1 MKFFFQSEAMSEW
14 SIALNRFGL
23 GRRAGEALGS
33 DPRAWLANQLVRFDP
48 APPRI
53 AAAPATQAAFA
64 SVTDTRAEAR
74 NMPEMRL
81 DDAEMAA
88 QRSDTGPR
96 AAARREGRR
105 AYDLSVAAR
114 IEAAVASETPFA
126 ERLVHF
132 WSNHFAVS
140 ADKQAIIAAL
150 SGGFEFEAIRPHVMG
165 NFADMLK
172 AVERHPAMLLFL
184 DQARSVGPNSA
195 HLRGRPDRGQGL
207 NENLGREILELHT
220 LGVRGGYT
228 QQDVLELSRALTGW
242 TVAGGGGAPALR
254 SGPQARPG
262 QFVFASEVHEPGSR
276 TVLGRTFA
284 EGGADQATRI
294 LDYLA
299 GHQATARHIATKLAR
314 HFAGDDP
321 PAALVGRLEQSF
333 VASGGD
339 LPALYRTL
347 IESPEVWE
355 PEPLKFKSPW
365 EWTISSLRALGGR
378 AAPPRATSAM
388 LNQMGQRVWAPGS
401 PAGFD
406 DIAAAWLGPDGLT
419 RRVSIAE
426 RLAGSSGS
434 RTDPRELAE
443 ALFPDS
449 LSPETERAIARAQDS
464 VEGLALLLVS
474 PEMLRR

>member
-1 MKFFFQSEAMSEW
+1 MKFFFKCEAMSEW

-23 GRRAGEALGS
+23 GRRAGESLGS
-33 DPRAWLANQLVRFDP
+33 DPRAWLAGQIARFDP
-48 APPRI
+48 QPRAI
-53 AAAPATQAAFA
+53 AAVPQTQAAFA
-64 SVTDTRAEAR
+64 GVTDTRADAR
-74 NMPEMRL
+74 GMPAVEL
-81 DDAEMAA
+81 DDEAMAA

-114 IEAAVASETPFA
+114 IDTAVASDTPFA

-140 ADKQAIIAAL
+140 ADKQVIIAAL

-165 NFADMLK
+165 RFADMLK

-184 DQARSVGPNSA
+184 DQARSVGPNSP
-195 HLRGRPDRGQGL
+195 HLRGRANSGQGL

-228 QQDVLELSRALTGW
+228 QADVLELSRALTGW
-242 TVAGGGGAPALR
+242 TVAGAGGAPAQR
-254 SGPQARPG
+254 AGAQARPG
-262 QFVFASEVHEPGSR
+262 QFVFASDVHEPGER
-276 TVLGRTFA
+276 TVLGKAFA
-284 EGGADQATRI
+284 DGDAGQATAI

-299 GHQATARHIATKLAR
+299 GHPATARHIATKLAR
-314 HFAGDDP
+314 HFAGDTP
-321 PAALVGRLEQSF
+321 PEPLVARLEKAF
-333 VASGGD
+333 VDSQGD
-339 LPALYRTL
+339 LPTVYRAL
-347 IESPEVWE
+347 IAAPEAWA

-378 AAPPRATSAM
+378 AAPARATSAM

-406 DIAAAWLGPDGLT
+406 DLAAAWLGPDGLT

-426 RLAGSSGS
+426 RLAGSSAS

-449 LSPETERAIARAQDS
+449 LSPETGRAIAQAQDS
-464 VEGLALLLVS
+464 LEGLALLLVS